1 MKYIVYWVVGL
12 SILSIAPQIILGIVF
27 TIGMYYLV
35 YAVFTGLFTSGNGGS
50 GGGSSD
56 GSDVGSGWHGTGNPH
71 M

>member
-27 TIGMYYLV
+27 TAGMYYLV
-35 YAVFTGLFTSGNGGS
+35 YAVFSGLFTSGGS
-50 GGGSSD
+50 GGGGSSD
-56 GSDVGSGWHGTGNPH
+56 RGSDSGDHWHGTGNPH